1 MAANSNIQWTKHT
14 WNPVEGCRKVSQG
27 CKYCYAERLVERFN
41 KPGQP
46 KEKDFSKVRRTSAQ
60 TWNFPYKIHKKL
72 TGQEP
77 FTERLVFT
85 CSMSDFF
92 ISEAD
97 EWRPEMWRII
107 RETPNLIYQI
117 LTKRPERVLE
127 NLPHDWGEGYP
138 NVWIG
143 VSTENQEN
151 FDLRVPILLSIPAK
165 VRFLSIEPL
174 IGEIDLTKVMES
186 NKLDWVI
193 IGGESGNE
201 SGKSRYRPCNASWIQ
216 YLTAMFQLAGVP
228 VFVKQLGTYLAKG
241 MGLQDKKGGDIN
253 EFPEGLRIRQW
264 PKGYEGKNIETKPI
278 HALNLFDQ

>member
-1 MAANSNIQWTKHT
+1 MAENSNIEWTKHT

-41 KPGQP
+41 KAGEP
-46 KEKDFSKVRRTSAQ
+46 KQKDFSKVRKTSQ
-60 TWNFPYKIHKKL
+60 QVWNFPYKIHKNL

-97 EWRPEMWRII
+97 EWRPDMWRII

-117 LTKRPERVLE
+117 LTKRPERILA
-127 NLPHDWGEGYP
+127 NLPEDWGAGYE
-138 NVWIG
+138 NVWLG

-151 FDLRVPILLSIPAK
+151 FNLRVPILLSIPAK

-174 IGEIDLTKVMES
+174 IGDIEPMDIIES
-186 NKLDWVI
+186 KELDWII

-201 SGKSRYRPCNASWIQ
+201 TGKSRYRPCELIWIE
-216 YLTAMFQLAGVP
+216 YLSAMFQLASVP
-228 VFVKQLGTYLAKG
+228 VFVKQLGTSLAKE
-241 MGLQDKKGGDIN
+241 MRLADRKGGDIN
-253 EFPEGLRIRQW
+253 EFPEFLKVRQW
-264 PKGYEGKNIETKPI
+264 PKAYQSKTETI
-278 HALNLFDQ
+278 